1 MKCPVLVRVSCDA
14 KSHSEKTH
22 RRLSCFKIHQYG
34 ENLSDATSA
43 LLKQAPDLWA
53 SLYDFHI
60 KISGCFQRWLH
71 PFSGGGGSAV
81 DSGFDIMWG
90 GSAVD
95 SRFDIMTAGELR
107 KTLSDK
113 VQQNNKST
121 QICWFQDFKNI
132 PMLHPKKLSKP
143 FELIFKGNPW
153 TLIKDCVF
161 NQVNWT
167 NSSVETAYRCGNSY
181 RWH

>member
-53 SLYDFHI
+53 SLYDYHI

-81 DSGFDIMWG
+81 DSHQ
-90 GSAVD
+90 S
-95 SRFDIMTAGELR
+95 
-107 KTLSDK
+107 SDK

-121 QICWFQDFKNI
+121 QICWFQNFKTI

-167 NSSVETAYRCGNSY
+167 NSSGETAYRCGNRY
-181 RWH
+181 WWH